1 MPSAGDIRERG
12 LARIRAMGREGD
24 LVLAAETQSAHRL
37 NRAYLDRLAFEMR
50 LLDPVVADVHTSL
63 FGQALSSPI
72 IGAPLGFGRL
82 LGRLTSHGPQYGN
95 GYLEPIAQGLREAG
109 SLMGIGV
116 STPEQVQSVI
126 ETGART
132 YVITKPYRERAR
144 IVYSMNDA
152 ERRGAV
158 ALGMDVDAY
167 FGVRTRHEPVGES
180 YVAPMSLNDLRAVR
194 AETSLPFILKGI
206 LSVRDAER
214 AVEAGASAIVVCHHG
229 GETIDY
235 AVPPLKVLPA
245 IARALRGSGLCVLAG
260 SGIESG
266 TDVLK
271 ALACGAHAVMLG
283 TPLMIALAADGA
295 QGVHDLMR
303 ALADELARNM
313 SITGCRHVGAID
325 PTILHEL

>member
-1 MPSAGDIRERG
+1 MPTAGEIHARG
-12 LARIRAMGREGD
+12 LARIRAMGREAD

-37 NRAYLDRLAFEMR
+37 ARAYMDRWAFEMR
-50 LLDPVVADVHTSL
+50 LLEPVVADVRTTL
-63 FGQALSSPI
+63 FGLPLSSPI

-82 LGRLTSHGPQYGN
+82 LGQLTAYGPQYGN
-95 GYLEPIAQGLREAG
+95 GYLEPIAEGLHAAG
-109 SLMGIGV
+109 SLMGLGV

-126 ETGART
+126 DTGART

-144 IVYSMNDA
+144 IVYAMNDA

-158 ALGMDVDAY
+158 ALGIDVDAY

-180 YVAPMSLNDLRAVR
+180 YVAPMALADLRAIRV
-194 AETSLPFILKGI
+194 ETSLPFILKGI

-214 AVEAGASAIVVCHHG
+214 AVEAGAAAVVVCHHG

-235 AVPPLKVLPA
+235 AVPPLKVLPD
-245 IARALRGSGLCVLAG
+245 IARALEGTGVAVLAG
-260 SGIESG
+260 SGFESA

-271 ALACGAHAVMLG
+271 ALARGAHAVMMG

-295 QGVHDLMR
+295 HGVRDLVC
-303 ALADELARNM
+303 ALASDLARNM
-313 SITGCRHVGAID
+313 SITGCPHPGAVD